1 MKELI
6 KLIQEDNGDLTL
18 HIETKNGPYNFS
30 RVLADSFN
38 KEEYEP
44 VTFIIDVISWFL
56 AHEPSGKLEK
66 DVINKI
72 KELVPLYRKYLFD
85 NNTN

>member
-18 HIETKNGPYNFS
+18 IIETKNGAYNFS

-44 VTFIIDVISWFL
+44 VTFIIDAISEGIIRRNPYHWL
-56 AHEPSGKLEK
+56 KIEK
-66 DVINKI
+66 DKSN
-72 KELVPLYRKYLFD
+72 
-85 NNTN
+85 